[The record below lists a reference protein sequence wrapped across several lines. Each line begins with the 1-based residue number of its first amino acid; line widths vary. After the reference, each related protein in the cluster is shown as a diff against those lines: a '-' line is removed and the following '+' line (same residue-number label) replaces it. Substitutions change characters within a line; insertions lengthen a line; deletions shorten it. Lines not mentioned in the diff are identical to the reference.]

1 LIPLALALQ
10 NAATGTGTGTG
21 VGGEQAIHAC
31 ELKLGIL
38 RPIGTYM
45 VPKPKKSQ
53 AITA

>member
-1 LIPLALALQ
+1 LIPLALALK
-10 NAATGTGTGTG
+10 NAATGTG